1 MGRIPPGMF
10 GAGMNRGGQRRFEGM
25 LSHFAGIPGGQRGR
39 AIAGAG
45 AVAAGGRADTALAD
59 MIPLLGL
66 NQQTNQVNNQMLQT
80 IIDEIGR
87 LKANALR
94 DQQDQRK
101 IKRSLRSTRRA
112 GRN

>member
-1 MGRIPPGMF
+1 MIPPGVF
-10 GAGMNRGGQRRFEGM
+10 GAGMKRGGQRRFEGM
-25 LSHFAGIPGGQRGR
+25 LGHFGGMPGGQRGR
-39 AIAGAG
+39 AVAGAG
-45 AVAAGGRADTALAD
+45 AVVAGGEGTALAD

-87 LKANALR
+87 LKANALK